1 MREGPRGS
9 PVHSGPGLRGFGW
22 SVALFFPSSPFWV
35 FAFLSESAWSEGA
48 GLSGP

>member
-22 SVALFFPSSPFWV
+22 SVALFFLLRPSG
-35 FAFLSESAWSEGA
+35 FLRSYPSRR
-48 GLSGP
+48 GLKALG